1 MFSKLWRWLTI
12 AAGAVAGV
20 FYLLFRLRTGQ
31 RDHARE
37 EAGRQ
42 EQRAEVQDR
51 TRQRE
56 GDMRQAQHR
65 AREDNAEARQNR
77 EKDPDSRTGRFGTAD
92 RLRNDD

>member
-1 MFSKLWRWLTI
+1 MMSKLWQWLTV

-31 RDHARE
+31 RDRARE

-56 GDMRQAQHR
+56 GDVRQAQQR
-65 AREDNAEARQNR
+65 AREDNAEARRDR

-92 RLRNDD
+92 RLQDD